1 MSHPSRNVH
10 HVMLHLHHAD
20 QLDPLLDALAAVLDP
35 APADPFTPDLV
46 VVPAVGLGDV
56 AMAGLGRRLGATGY
70 GDGIAANIEFVF
82 PGQFMARALGD
93 SSAEGPAGDPWR
105 LPQLTWWVLDELAA
119 TTVRVPGRSDSGVG
133 WWSLAR
139 RIADLFDRYATQR
152 PRLIQEWARGLYTDG
167 TADPEGAPC
176 ALDMQ
181 HRWQADL
188 WRGVRARIGTPSPP
202 ERLPHLLAAILS
214 GEVQP
219 ALPQRVALFGVGGI
233 PPAMLGVLRSLGA
246 ARDVHVFLR
255 HPSHVAWASSP
266 HALAGS
272 LSSRAHLDV
281 TAHISHPLLP
291 SWGRPALEARALVG
305 GAADVFEHA
314 EGVVPHSP
322 PTTLLAALQ
331 SGIRRD
337 ERPHRQVGIHPA
349 DGSIQVHAC
358 HGMARQLEALRDA
371 LGHAFVADP
380 TLAPHEVL
388 VLCPDLDRTA
398 PLVEAVFGR
407 GTLPIPVRIGDRS
420 LTTDDPMV
428 GALQSVLAL
437 VSGRATLSEVLAL
450 VQFEPVRRR
459 FGWTIDDVEQLADW
473 CTRLGTR
480 WGLAADHRPEW
491 HVPGTITTGT
501 WRYMVDQLLAG
512 IAMPA
517 PVPRVAFGG
526 VAPFDDIGSDSLAL
540 VGGVAELIARLVDLH
555 SSAHS
560 AQPIT
565 AWVDLLHGVLE
576 TFTAVEPTESWR
588 RQAVHR
594 QLDTVAASAQATH
607 EGSNSAAV
615 LLTLTDV
622 RAVLADS
629 LHDRPGRLPLRSGAV
644 TVSSLIPQHGVPA
657 RVICLVGL
665 DDGTLRGGAF
675 DGDDALGSRPCIGE
689 RHPRFEGRQL
699 LLDAVLAAREK
710 LIITCDGA
718 DLTTNKETPLVVPLV
733 ELLDVIGH
741 LTELRAHGEPVVVRH
756 PRHGFN
762 ERSLIPG
769 ALWEVAP
776 GPFTFDASMLSA
788 AEARRSEEMSYK
800 PDHERSSVASPWLLR
815 PVRIT
820 DILLDDLI
828 VTVRSPARVYLEDR
842 LDIRLPAEGSEL
854 DDNLAVSV
862 EPLDEA
868 RLGGALLSAR
878 RQGIHPDEWEAAT
891 RLDGSLP
898 PAELGSSVMT
908 SVRTEVGRMEAAAAK
923 FGVSLTGAAE
933 ALIELSLPFV
943 APDGTSGELTISGL
957 LGGII
962 TADPSVPLL
971 SSIRFARPR
980 PSFRLGLAVQL
991 AALQYQQ
998 PDAACTAVLI
1008 ARGKKAEAVNPTAF
1022 RLTIKGEGF
1031 ERRSNAAKFLHR
1043 VGELRWWALR
1053 DAVPFFDKTSHLL
1066 HLDTPRDLAKAI
1078 EYDLLDAST
1087 ATLWPDLSLDL
1098 LSQESVAASD
1108 PPLVATIAGAN
1119 PGMRRAAAVASWVW
1133 GVYDETIL
1141 AKDETIRL
1149 GKWS

>member
-1 MSHPSRNVH
+1 
-10 HVMLHLHHAD
+10 MLHLHHAD
-20 QLDPLLDALAAVLDP
+20 QLDPLLDALAEVLTP
-35 APADPFTPDLV
+35 APADPFAPDLV

-56 AMAGLGRRLGATGY
+56 AMAGLGRRLGASGY
-70 GDGIAANIEFVF
+70 GDGIVANIEFVF
-82 PGQFMARALGD
+82 PGQFMARALGN
-93 SSAEGPAGDPWR
+93 SSAGDPAGDPWR
-105 LPQLTWWVLDELAA
+105 LPQLTWWVLDELAT
-119 TTVRVPGRSDSGVG
+119 TTVKVPGRSDSGTG

-152 PRLIQEWARGLYTDG
+152 PRLIQEWARGLDTDG
-167 TADPEGAPC
+167 TVDPEGAPA

-181 HRWQADL
+181 HRWQAEL
-188 WRGVRARIGTPSPP
+188 WRGVRARVGTPSPP

-219 ALPQRVALFGVGGI
+219 ALPQRVCLFGVGGI
-233 PPAMLGVLRSLGA
+233 PPAMLSVLRSLGA
-246 ARDVHVFLR
+246 AREVHVFLR

-281 TAHISHPLLP
+281 AAHISHPLLP

-305 GAADVFEHA
+305 GAADIVEHA
-314 EGVVPHSP
+314 EGVLRHHS

-337 ERPHRQVGIHPA
+337 EQPRRQAGIYPA

-388 VLCPDLDRTA
+388 VLCPDLERTA

-420 LTTDDPMV
+420 LTTDDPIV

-459 FGWTIDDVEQLADW
+459 FGWTIDDIEQLVDW

-517 PVPRVAFGG
+517 PVPRVALGG
-526 VAPFDDIGSDSLAL
+526 VAPFDDIGSDSLHL

-555 SSAHS
+555 SAAHS
-560 AQPIT
+560 AQPIIE
-565 AWVDLLHGVLE
+565 WVELLHGVLD

-594 QLDTVAASAQATH
+594 QLDAISASASAAH
-607 EGSNSAAV
+607 EGSSTGAV
-615 LLTLTDV
+615 LLNLADL

-665 DDGTLRGGAF
+665 DDGTLRGGTF

-718 DLTTNKETPLVVPLV
+718 DLTTNKEIPVVVPLA
-733 ELLDVIGH
+733 ELLDVVGQ
-741 LTELRAHGEPVVVRH
+741 LTELSAHGEPVVVRH

-762 ERSLIPG
+762 ERALYPG
-769 ALWEVAP
+769 ALWDVTP
-776 GPFTFDASMLSA
+776 GPFTFDPSMLAA
-788 AEARRSEEMSYK
+788 AEARRREELRDNS
-800 PDHERSSVASPWLLR
+800 DAERSRGASPWLLH

-820 DILLDDLI
+820 DVDLDDLI
-828 VTVRSPARVYLEDR
+828 LTVRSPSRVYLESR
-842 LDIRLPAEGSEL
+842 LDIRLPVEGDDL

-878 RQGIHPDEWEAAT
+878 RQGIDPDEWEAAT

-898 PAELGSSVMT
+898 PAALGHSVMT
-908 SVRTEVGRMEAAAAK
+908 SVRAEVSRIEAAVAK
-923 FGVSLTGAAE
+923 LGLSLTGTTE
-933 ALIELSLPFV
+933 AQIELSIPFV
-943 APDGTSGELTISGL
+943 APDGTPGELTISGL
-957 LGGII
+957 LGGIV
-962 TADPSVPLL
+962 TTRPAAPVL

-998 PDAACTAVLI
+998 PDLAWTAVLI
-1008 ARGKKAEAVNPTAF
+1008 ARGNTSKAVNPTAF
-1022 RLTIKGEGF
+1022 RLTVKGEGT
-1031 ERRSNAAKFLHR
+1031 ERRANAEKFLHR
-1043 VGELRWWALR
+1043 VGELRWWTLR

-1066 HLDTPRDLAKAI
+1066 HIDNQKDLAQAI
-1078 EYDLLDAST
+1078 TYDLHDAST
-1087 ATLWPDLSLDL
+1087 ATLWPDLSLDV
-1098 LSQESVAASD
+1098 LSHETVAATD
-1108 PPLVATIAGAN
+1108 PPLVADIARAH
-1119 PGMRRAAAVASWVW
+1119 PGMRRATAVAHWVW
-1133 GVYDETIL
+1133 GEFDDTIL

-1149 GKWS
+1149 GKRS